1 MPGSFSLK
9 LLSAIKEAFDA
20 GEKVL
25 LVCRSKAAVQ
35 EYEEEIRGIFPEAPI
50 EVATPATARLCGSFR
65 LIAVILS
72 DGLLGKDDFRADE
85 HALQLFQ
92 QLAGH
97 CTGLLMIQTRESSHP
112 VFKALKAGSDA
123 LYFLPERKA
132 AGFPPCTRQVSIV
145 LRDNNLRRLE
155 YLSGAL
161 ARELAFLPTVL
172 GPYPPMQE
180 GETDEHIR
188 LIRLMLP
195 RDKAL
200 KQRKK
205 AIAATVAQFEK
216 ERKYTGHI
224 VIDVDPA

>member
-1 MPGSFSLK
+1 MVK
-9 LLSAIKEAFDA
+9 RRI
-20 GEKVL
+20 
-25 LVCRSKAAVQ
+25 
-35 EYEEEIRGIFPEAPI
+35 
-50 EVATPATARLCGSFR
+50 
-65 LIAVILS
+65 LIALCAVL
-72 DGLLGKDDFRADE
+72 
-85 HALQLFQ
+85 
-92 QLAGH
+92 
-97 CTGLLMIQTRESSHP
+97 
-112 VFKALKAGSDA
+112 
-123 LYFLPERKA
+123 A
-132 AGFPPCTRQVSIV
+132 AGCVFPNDLDYPRVVGNIVSLELEGAKEVRIDAASRQVSIV

-180 GETDEHIR
+180 GEAEEHIR